1 MTYAKLLKYT
11 GVLNFIL
18 HLNNFFFFF
27 IFRQSLWCFL
37 QHQFSTYLKSINSDC
52 FKNIF
57 LQTMLDIL
65 WLVGEQWRSLLC
77 YMNLNELEVLG
88 HVQIANSASSE
99 IWKKNLHEKIPK
111 VNAGIPQGSLLVSTV
126 FLLYTTN
133 LPKNII

>member
-1 MTYAKLLKYT
+1 MTYAKLLQYT

-18 HLNNFFFFF
+18 HLNNILFFF
-27 IFRQSLWCFL
+27 IFRQSFWCFL

-77 YMNLNELEVLG
+77 YINLNELEVLG
-88 HVQIANSASSE
+88 HVQIANSESSE
-99 IWKKNLHEKIPK
+99 VWKKFAWENSKSQCRHTPRLPSCFYRLF
-111 VNAGIPQGSLLVSTV
+111 A
-126 FLLYTTN
+126 LYYQFS
-133 LPKNII
+133 